1 MNGIHESGTERRG
14 AGPTRRVDGRPPR
27 GAVITVSPMLR
38 RHLHEVLAI
47 EALVYPRPWS
57 SKLFDDELGRRGRLY
72 LVARSGSELVGYAGL
87 LMIADDGH
95 VATVAVHPEREGEG
109 IATRLLVELVRGAVR
124 LGARQLTLEV
134 RAGNERAHALYRRFG
149 FAPAGA
155 RKAYYSDNGED
166 ALVMWA
172 HDVDTPEYRARV
184 DAIEASLSPATVRR
198 GLDDAPAGTGA
209 TGVHPALRDGRMG

>member
-1 MNGIHESGTERRG
+1 MRVEQ
-14 AGPTRRVDGRPPR
+14 VDGRPPR
-27 GAVITVSPMLR
+27 GAVVTISPMLR
-38 RHLHEVLAI
+38 RHLRDVLTI
-47 EALVYPRPWS
+47 ERLVYPKPWS
-57 SKLFDDELGRRGRLY
+57 SKLFDDELARRGRLY

-95 VATVAVHPEREGEG
+95 VSTVVVHPDREGEG
-109 IATRLLVELVRGAVR
+109 IATRLMVELVRGAVH

-134 RAGNERAHALYRRFG
+134 RASNERAHALYRRFG

-172 HDVDTPEYRARV
+172 HDVDGADYEARV
-184 DAIEASLSPATVRR
+184 DAIGASLTPATVRR
-198 GLDDAPAGTGA
+198 GLDAADLAPAQEPAGTGGA
-209 TGVHPALRDGRMG
+209 GVHPALGGGRMGAP